1 MTVSTSSSS
10 TARTPAPPNNS
21 KVLATT
27 VGGMALDCCVYNAS
41 GPRTGAAQALAKIA
55 SSSSGAVLAKSA
67 TLKSQT
73 GNPTPRIW
81 HHDDGMCD
89 MNSEGLPNSGI
100 EYYIAKETIDTT
112 LGDRSST
119 NTKPYFVSISGKTLA
134 DNVHMFEKI
143 VATIQSG
150 ETRIAS
156 VELNLACPNIIGK
169 PIIAYDFE
177 QLRDILETL
186 STKDY
191 HTYFTLG
198 VKLPPYL
205 DGSQLQM
212 AAAILNDYT
221 TLVKYVVCINTLGN
235 ALAVDVVSDMTSIRA
250 NQGFAGLSGPA
261 IKYTALSNVRQMRS
275 ALKREIDV
283 VGVGG
288 IASGQ
293 DVLEF
298 LLCGATAVQVGT
310 CHWKE
315 GPACF
320 NRITDELELL
330 LKEKGYATVQD
341 CIGQLQPWSKDGAA
355 KARLAKKEQQQLKSG
370 SASTTTTSSGML
382 FHRNILELLLVLV
395 IAILLAD
402 KFQGTD
408 RW

>member
-1 MTVSTSSSS
+1 MTVSTSSKKV
-10 TARTPAPPNNS
+10 PPPNTS

-55 SSSSGAVLAKSA
+55 ASRSGAVLAKSA
-67 TLKSQT
+67 TLTAQT

-81 HHDDGMCD
+81 HHEEGLCD
-89 MNSEGLPNSGI
+89 LNSEGLPNSGI
-100 EYYIAKETIDTT
+100 DYYLAKDTIDQT
-112 LGDRSST
+112 LGDIK
-119 NTKPYFVSISGKTLA
+119 NKPYFVSISGKTLA

-169 PIIAYDFE
+169 PIIAYDFD
-177 QLRDILETL
+177 QLREILETL
-186 STKDY
+186 SKHDY
-191 HTYFTLG
+191 HQYFTLG
-198 VKLPPYL
+198 LKLPPYL

-212 AAAILNDYT
+212 AASILNEYANM
-221 TLVKYVVCINTLGN
+221 VKYVVCINTLGN
-235 ALAVDVVSDMTSIRA
+235 ALAVDVVSDMPSIRA

-275 ALKREIDV
+275 ALTREIDV

-288 IASGQ
+288 ITSGQ

-320 NRITDELELL
+320 QRITDELELL
-330 LKEKGYATVQD
+330 LKEKGYATVHD
-341 CIGQLQPWSKDGAA
+341 CIGHLQPWSKEGAA
-355 KARLAKKEQQQLKSG
+355 KARVAKKQQQQLKSG
-370 SASTTTTSSGML
+370 AARTTITSSGML
-382 FHRNILELLLVLV
+382 FHRNILELVLVLV

-402 KFQGTD
+402 KFQGTE
-408 RW
+408 RWW